1 MIPIFIDVLGAY
13 FIARRY
19 SSWSR
24 IILFSALVGALAT
37 LVEQIGVRLLAPEY
51 LTGTQLVKISIATFF
66 IHSGI
71 ALAAVSI
78 FRLFMTRSRDRTRS
92 RDDSALR

>member
-19 SSWSR
+19 SSWPR
-24 IILFSALVGALAT
+24 IILFAALLGAVST
-37 LVEQIGVRLLAPEY
+37 LVEQIGVRLLAPGA
-51 LTGTQLVKISIATFF
+51 LTGDQIVQLSIAAFF

-71 ALAAVSI
+71 ALAAVFI
-78 FRLFMTRSRDRTRS
+78 FRLFMARSRS
-92 RDDSALR
+92 RKDLT